1 MTEISNNVQ
10 TLKKVTILSQENTPE
25 SRLAILNE
33 LDKTTDQNQELIS
46 MAKNMIQEE
55 VNKIE
60 KAIEDRD
67 NSIQELK
74 DINNNESEIPHL

>member
-1 MTEISNNVQ
+1 
-10 TLKKVTILSQENTPE
+10 
-25 SRLAILNE
+25 
-33 LDKTTDQNQELIS
+33 